1 MQITWYGHSC
11 FLLEAAGEPRVLLDP
26 CDPETGY
33 TLEGIEADIVTVS
46 HAHHDHDYVQAV
58 KGSPVVM
65 RLAGER
71 RVQGLSITGIPTWHD
86 DEKGKRRG
94 SNLMFLIEMDGI
106 RVLHLGD
113 LGHVPD
119 ADLVER
125 IGRVD
130 LLLVPV
136 GGTYTIDAK
145 GARQVLDLFAPS
157 VCIPMHYKTDVL
169 RLDID
174 GLDGFF
180 EIVRDLSVHRLNEPS
195 CTLCPGALG
204 EGRIV
209 LLDYKKH

>member
-33 TLEGIEADIVTVS
+33 TLEDIEADIVTVS

-58 KGSPVVM
+58 KGEPVVM

-71 RVQGLSITGIPTWHD
+71 RVNGLSVTGIPTWHD
-86 DEKGKRRG
+86 GEKGKRRG
-94 SNLMFLIEMDGI
+94 SNLMFLVEMDGI

-125 IGRVD
+125 IGPVD
-130 LLLVPV
+130 LLLLPV
-136 GGTYTIDAK
+136 GGVYTIDAK
-145 GARQVLDLFAPS
+145 AAREVLDLFAPS
-157 VCIPMHYKTDVL
+157 VCIPMHYKTDAL
-169 RLDID
+169 RFELD

-180 EIVRDLSVHRLNEPS
+180 EIVRDLSIHRLNES
-195 CTLCPGALG
+195 ICTLCPDGLG
-204 EGRIV
+204 KGRVV
-209 LLDYKKH
+209 LLDYKRH